1 MNAARFVGT
10 FFGQAIAGVW
20 VFTIWPPMWQTYGV
34 FGGWLAGFVVIGTM
48 WFLNHYVG
56 LTYNAEGAAS
66 VDMAVGI
73 GIAGIVGPIIKEGAT
88 IGSSLPTLLYVV
100 IGAIIGGVVGNWL
113 DKHIE
118 QSEADN

>member
-1 MNAARFVGT
+1 MNGARFFGT

-20 VFTIWPPMWQTYGV
+20 VFGIWPLLWQTYGV

-56 LTYNAEGAAS
+56 LTYNPDGAAP

-73 GIAGIVGPIIKEGAT
+73 GVAGTVWLIVKDGASFS
-88 IGSSLPTLLYVV
+88 SSLPTLLFIA
-100 IGAIIGGVVGNWL
+100 IGATLGGLVGNWL
-113 DKHIE
+113 DKYIE
-118 QSEADN
+118 ESQAD